1 MSLCRVCVLS
11 SLRVCLS
18 VLRVLRVCV
27 LIFITTVF
35 FSFFLLLQNSIDIYV
50 MVPIDEHVALPL
62 WLSSSSVCISI
73 CQFHA

>member
-1 MSLCRVCVLS
+1 MSVCRVCMLS
-11 SLRVCLS
+11 SLHVCLS
-18 VLRVLRVCV
+18 VLRVLRDCV

-35 FSFFLLLQNSIDIYV
+35 FSFFLFLQNSIDIYV

-62 WLSSSSVCISI
+62 WLSSSSVCILI